1 MKPPT
6 VCAAVIDTTPDK
18 RGLGFYWR
26 LGLSNHPRDIAAA
39 LTLFGSQKPATAKRA
54 VKVKP

>member
-26 LGLSNHPRDIAAA
+26 LGLSSHARDIAAA
-39 LTLFGSQKPATAKRA
+39 RLFGSQKPATSTRA
-54 VKVKP
+54 AKVKP

>member
-26 LGLSNHPRDIAAA
+26 LGLSSHALDIAAA
-39 LTLFGSQKPATAKRA
+39 RLFGSQKPATSTRA
-54 VKVKP
+54 AKVKP